1 MRDTVL
7 ATLRYARGD
16 GEKLLTE
23 KPYILTYPTS
33 EGIPWSNF
41 TIDFHPGIKIHSLRS
56 ANLDYNRSGLAMGK
70 LESCMPPSDFDDESK
85 IESTYLPAVHRC
97 LQKTLGAKEIYI
109 FDYVCEASASHR
121 KTPSSIR
128 LLTYQTC
135 GTDDQEEK
143 ARIPQDISIAGPRSS
158 TSAFCSHW

>member
-1 MRDTVL
+1 M
-7 ATLRYARGD
+7 
-16 GEKLLTE
+16 GE
-23 KPYILTYPTS
+23 
-33 EGIPWSNF
+33 
-41 TIDFHPGIKIHSLRS
+41 
-56 ANLDYNRSGLAMGK
+56 

-85 IESTYLPAVHRC
+85 IESTYLPVVHRC

>member
-56 ANLDYNRSGLAMGK
+56 ASLDYNRSGLAMGE

-128 LLTYQTC
+128 LLTYPTC
-135 GTDDQEEK
+135 GTDD
-143 ARIPQDISIAGPRSS
+143 
-158 TSAFCSHW
+158 